1 MSALWKIVRHI
12 WAREWWSL
20 TRGTLLAVAVLL
32 AGVGLLGLS
41 GWFITAAGIAGL
53 AGLGIMFDVFRP
65 SAGVRFLALGR
76 TVARYGE
83 RMLTHDA
90 TLRSL
95 ATLRVE
101 LLKGML
107 RLPHEK
113 TAAFRASVQLNRL
126 TSDVDALDGVALR
139 LIIPLLAAGVT
150 LAVTLAAIW
159 YLVHGW
165 MSLVILAGL
174 VPLTLAALF
183 FLLLR
188 SRKPA
193 RLAHTAQNAFR
204 MRIIDLLRGRTELA
218 VAGQLQAQCEHVLDA
233 DRRARIALAEA
244 DRLERNSGLL
254 ISLAEVITGAGVLAL
269 GIFLAQAGMTGAAF
283 AALAFFA
290 VLALGETVMPL
301 RRGFT
306 EFGKMVDA
314 ARRVAPMMND
324 GLNDGLD
331 EAPGTGHP
339 GKAPAIAA
347 TLQGGEDA
355 ALAFQDVSFTYH
367 GAAHGVARP
376 VIEHFSLDLRAGETV
391 ALTGPSGCGKSTLL
405 GLAAGIMQPSH
416 GAVMVS
422 GEAITAMGE
431 ARLRQRLGLL
441 PQRSALLSGSVLE
454 ALQLGAPQTD
464 EEEAWNVLAT
474 VRLDDAIHARGGL
487 SSLLGESGSGLSGG
501 ESRRLALA
509 RLLLRRPEI
518 LLLDEPTEGL
528 DRATAQAVLAGIRR
542 YLPQAAILIASHRKA
557 EQEAADRVFRL
568 SGHMPRP

>member
-1 MSALWKIVRHI
+1 MRPLWKIVRSI

-32 AGVGLLGLS
+32 AGVGLLALS

-53 AGLGIMFDVFRP
+53 AGLGIAFDVFRP

-95 ATLRVE
+95 AALRVE

-139 LIIPLLAAGVT
+139 LVIPLLAAGITLTVT
-150 LAVTLAAIW
+150 LVTIR

-165 MSLVILAGL
+165 MSLAVLAGL
-174 VPLTLAALF
+174 VPLTLAALLL
-183 FLLLR
+183 LLLR

-193 RLAHTAQNAFR
+193 RRAHTAQNAFR
-204 MRIIDLLRGRTELA
+204 MRVIDLLRGRTELA
-218 VAGQLQAQCEHVLDA
+218 IAGRLQAQCEHVLDA
-233 DRRARIALAEA
+233 DRRSRIALAEA

-254 ISLAEVITGAGVLAL
+254 ISLAETVTGGAVLAL
-269 GIFLAQAGMTGAAF
+269 GIFLAQSGMTGAAF

-306 EFGKMVDA
+306 EFGKMVDS
-314 ARRVAPMMND
+314 ARRVAPMLQEVPE
-324 GLNDGLD
+324 GVR
-331 EAPGTGHP
+331 
-339 GKAPAIAA
+339 PAETPVAAA
-347 TLQGGEDA
+347 TVDSGGA
-355 ALAFQDVSFTYH
+355 VLSFRDVGFTH
-367 GAAHGVARP
+367 RGAGRP
-376 VIEHFSLDLRAGETV
+376 VVEHFSLDVKAGETV

-405 GLAAGIMQPSH
+405 ALAAGIMQPSH
-416 GAVMVS
+416 GGVRVG
-422 GEAITAMGE
+422 GEALTGMPE
-431 ARLRQRLGLL
+431 ARLRQKLGLL
-441 PQRSALLSGSVLE
+441 PQRSALLSGSVLD
-454 ALQLGAPQTD
+454 ALRLGAPQAS
-464 EEEAWNVLAT
+464 EEEAWDVLAV
-474 VRLDDAIHARGGL
+474 VRLDEAIRARGGL

-509 RLLLRRPEI
+509 RLLLRHPQI

-528 DRATAQAVLAGIRR
+528 DGATAQAVLVGIRH

-557 EQEAADRVFRL
+557 EQDVAGRIIRISPKTSR
-568 SGHMPRP
+568 SGT